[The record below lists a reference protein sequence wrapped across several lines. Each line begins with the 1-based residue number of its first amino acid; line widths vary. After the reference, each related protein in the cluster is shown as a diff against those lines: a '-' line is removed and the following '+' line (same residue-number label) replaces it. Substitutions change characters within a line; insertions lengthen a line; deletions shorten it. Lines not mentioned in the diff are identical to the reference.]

1 MNITSPESLLRVFC
15 LSLACWREARG
26 ESLLGQLLVA
36 QTIENR
42 VRDPRWP
49 ETYVGVITQRLQFS
63 AFNRD
68 DPNVT
73 AYPREDDPAWADCVA
88 AARFVLAAPSPLTA
102 ANHYHVTS
110 VSPAWADRD
119 KIVAREHRHIFYRL

>member
-1 MNITSPESLLRVFC
+1 MSDPIALLRTFA
-15 LSLACWREARG
+15 LALCTWREARG
-26 ESLLGQLLVA
+26 ESLLGKLLVA

-42 VRDPRWP
+42 VTDPRWP

-88 AARFVLAAPSPLTA
+88 VASFVLAAPSPLTT
-102 ANHYHVTS
+102 ANHYHATS
-110 VSPAWADRD
+110 VSPGWARADR
-119 KIVAREHRHIFYRL
+119 IVAREDGHVFYRL